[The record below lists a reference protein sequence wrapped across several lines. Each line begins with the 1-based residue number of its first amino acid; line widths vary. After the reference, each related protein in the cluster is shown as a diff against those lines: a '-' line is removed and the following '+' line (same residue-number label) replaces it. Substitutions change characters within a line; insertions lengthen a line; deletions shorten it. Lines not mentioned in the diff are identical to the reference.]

1 MLSVTVRIPN
11 ETRNTLKALA
21 HQEGESMQS
30 VLEKAIEFYRRQRFL
45 EEINIAYARFKE
57 DPTQQKEWEK
67 EFKTWDSTLADG
79 LGLPEEK
86 KDKQTSIGTKRR
98 KK

>member
-1 MLSVTVRIPN
+1 MLSVTVRIAN
-11 ETRNTLKALA
+11 ETRNTLKTLA

-45 EEINIAYARFKE
+45 EEVNSAYARLKG
-57 DPTQQKEWEK
+57 DSAAQKEWEK
-67 EFKTWDSTLADG
+67 ELKVWDSTSADG
-79 LGLPEEK
+79 LDIPK
-86 KDKQTSIGTKRR
+86 SNRARMGTKRR